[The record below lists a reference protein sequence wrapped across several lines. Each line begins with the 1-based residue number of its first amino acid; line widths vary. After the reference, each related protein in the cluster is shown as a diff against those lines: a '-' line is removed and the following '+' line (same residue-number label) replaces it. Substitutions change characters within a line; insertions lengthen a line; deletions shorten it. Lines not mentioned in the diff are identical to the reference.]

1 MIQAINLPYVSII
14 VLNYN
19 SKQYLPACF
28 DSLSKINYPKGRYEV
43 LMPDNASS
51 DGSVEFVTRE
61 FPWVTVLINN
71 RNYGFAEANNQA
83 AAVAKG
89 EYIAFLNPDT
99 VVHENWLIK
108 LVKAM
113 KADEAVACC
122 GGKVLFLGDR
132 NIIQNA
138 GHKMSLIG
146 LACNVGLG
154 ERDSPK
160 FNTPGYTLHASGC
173 AMLVRKD
180 VFFQV
185 GGFDPDYFMYVEET
199 DFGLRLWLYGYK
211 VAYVPTSVAYH
222 ELAGSFESK
231 FTPFHVFH
239 AEKNRLATL
248 VKNLEWNSVFRGM
261 TVSFFYSLVKLV
273 KFLKGR
279 RTDLIRAMFAGKVA
293 FARELPKIIEKRQVV
308 QRNRKVSDRELY
320 RLGLLAPLKQ
330 CVKEFM
336 RLRRIKRREYLKS
349 VLQARSSWGL

>member
-1 MIQAINLPYVSII
+1 MIQTTNLPYVSII

-28 DSLSKINYPKGRYEV
+28 ESLSKINYPRERYEI

-51 DGSVEFVTRE
+51 DGSVEFISRE
-61 FPWVTVLINN
+61 FPRVTILPYNK
-71 RNYGFAEANNQA
+71 NYGFAEANNRA
-83 AAVAKG
+83 AAEAKG

-99 VVHENWLIK
+99 EVDKNWLIE

-138 GHKMSLIG
+138 GHKMSLIRLG
-146 LACNVGLG
+146 CNVGLG
-154 ERDSPK
+154 ETDNPK

-185 GGFDPDYFMYVEET
+185 SGFDPDYFMFIEDV

-211 VAYVPTSVAYH
+211 VVYVPTSITYH

-231 FTPFHVFH
+231 TSPFGLFHV
-239 AEKNRLATL
+239 ERNRLATL
-248 VKNLEWNSVFRGM
+248 VKNLEWIDVFRGM
-261 TVSFFYSLVKLV
+261 IVSFFYSLVKLV
-273 KFLKGR
+273 EFLKGR
-279 RTDLIRAMFAGKVA
+279 RTDLIRAMFAGKIGFV
-293 FARELPKIIEKRQVV
+293 RELPKIIEKRRVV
-308 QRNRKVSDRELY
+308 QRNRKIDDRELY
-320 RLGLLAPLKQ
+320 RLGLLAPLKES
-330 CVKEFM
+330 VKEFV
-336 RLRRIKRREYLKS
+336 RLRR
-349 VLQARSSWGL
+349 